1 MEQQAKVASIINWKG
16 GVGKTTVTHHL
27 ATGLQH
33 LSSDEL
39 ELFGFEHAQPK
50 VLLVDADAQCNLS
63 ISCLTPERFE
73 QLAYHKTPPIGTLK
87 DLIEH
92 YLKNEHPQV
101 DVDDFILKAC
111 VRSKNEK
118 VYEHIDLLPAHAELI
133 HTDMDIAVYSRPHFK
148 DHLFGSDIYK
158 FQMLHHILN
167 TVKHEYDFIFIDCPP
182 NLNYITQNALY
193 ASDYYLIP
201 AIPDRL
207 SSYGISAIK
216 NKVDELNERFQSSS
230 KEYSDTKL
238 IGIILNFIREY
249 GNHPKQTQENMINTL
264 KRTLS
269 SDMIF
274 NSYLPYGDA
283 ITRASMLSYP
293 VFAVENHQGKQSECV
308 KKMTL
313 EFLNR
318 IGGGIVV

>member
-1 MEQQAKVASIINWKG
+1 MERQAKIVSIINWKG
-16 GVGKTTVTHHL
+16 GVGKTTLTHHL

-39 ELFGFEHAQPK
+39 ELVGHEHSQPK

-63 ISCLTPERFE
+63 ILCLTPEEFE
-73 QLAYHKTPPIGTLK
+73 NLAYHNKPPIGTLK

-101 DVDDFILKAC
+101 DVNDFILKAH
-111 VRSKNEK
+111 VRSGNGK
-118 VYEHIDLLPAHAELI
+118 VYEHIDLLPAHSELI
-133 HTDMDIAVYSRPHFK
+133 HTDMDIAVYLRPNFK
-148 DHLFGSDIYK
+148 EHLFGWDIYK

-207 SSYGISAIK
+207 SSYGISSIK
-216 NKVDELNERFQSSS
+216 NKVDELNERFHSSS

-238 IGIILNFIREY
+238 IGIVFNFIREY
-249 GNHPKQTQENMINTL
+249 GSQPKQTQANMINMLKDTL
-264 KRTLS
+264 PP
-269 SDMIF
+269 DVMF
-274 NSYLPYGDA
+274 NSYLTYGDA
-283 ITRASMLSYP
+283 ITRASTLSYP
-293 VFAVENHQGKQSECV
+293 VFAVENSQAKQSECV
-308 KKMTL
+308 KNITL

-318 IGGGIVV
+318 MGGGIVV

>member
-1 MEQQAKVASIINWKG
+1 MERQVKVISIINWKG

-39 ELFGFEHAQPK
+39 ELFGLEQSQPK

-73 QLAYHKTPPIGTLK
+73 QLAYQETPPIGTLK

-92 YLKNEHPQV
+92 YLKNEYPQV
-101 DVDDFILKAC
+101 DVNDFILKAC

-216 NKVDELNERFQSSS
+216 NKVDELNERFQSSA

-238 IGIILNFIREY
+238 IGIVLNFIREY
-249 GNHPKQTQENMINTL
+249 GN
-264 KRTLS
+264 
-269 SDMIF
+269 
-274 NSYLPYGDA
+274 
-283 ITRASMLSYP
+283 
-293 VFAVENHQGKQSECV
+293 
-308 KKMTL
+308 
-313 EFLNR
+313 
-318 IGGGIVV
+318 